1 MNVTGIRRIVDV
13 IEDLVV
19 EVAEE
24 PVRPEYVQVVSKPR
38 VIRGARPYFGS
49 IPDFGKKV
57 KGYAIQ
63 GVSADSPAEKGGLK
77 GGDIIVKL
85 GDRKIGGLEDFDS
98 ALRIFKAGE
107 TVSVTVLRR
116 GKEKSLKVTLGVPR

>member
-1 MNVTGIRRIVDV
+1 
-13 IEDLVV
+13 
-19 EVAEE
+19 
-24 PVRPEYVQVVSKPR
+24 
-38 VIRGARPYFGS
+38 
-49 IPDFGKKV
+49 V

-98 ALRIFKAGE
+98 ALRIFNAGE